1 MTLRN
6 ILGACVMAGVLLL
19 AGAPAQASGLQE
31 PGQDVVKLKDGRELK
46 GTIVKEQNG
55 YIWLDMGVG
64 SELFLSPDK
73 ILEIVRGSDA
83 PIPTGDEPAANAET
97 KAKEQ
102 SWERVPGVTRAAVI
116 TAEGM
121 VGMQMASKPLRD
133 AIPMLE
139 EEGVDLVV
147 YKINSGGGLL
157 LEIQQLSDVL
167 HNEYK
172 PKFQLVAWIDSA
184 ISAAA
189 MTGLTIENI
198 YFMPK
203 GNFGAATGWSGQL
216 VAVAGRGLEDV
227 YYKMEKISARGGKD
241 DQVIKSM
248 QHNIPLSYDIDE
260 ATGEVTFYQ
269 TTAGKYVLNDGTDV
283 LTLNSLDAERC
294 GFSSGTAGTLEEL
307 QALLEKSVGEI
318 VWVGE
323 KIEGIPFPVCK
334 AEKHQ
339 REYRKEVDF
348 QDQQFGV
355 VYNKYEMELGNA
367 RSVPVES
374 RGGFLKR
381 AEGHLLRIKQMVK
394 INPNFGLLNNITDDW
409 FVAQEEE
416 IRNLRRG

>member
-1 MTLRN
+1 MTLKTR
-6 ILGACVMAGVLLL
+6 IAALVLALACTVS
-19 AGAPAQASGLQE
+19 APSAFASQIE
-31 PGQDVVKLKDGRELK
+31 PQDVVKLKDGRELK

-55 YIWLDMGVG
+55 YIWLDLGIG
-64 SELFLSPDK
+64 QELFLSPDK
-73 ILEIVRGSDA
+73 IEEIIRASDA
-83 PIPTGDEPAANAET
+83 PIPTGNEPALNATAEAKGE
-97 KAKEQ
+97 KA
-102 SWERVPGVTRAAVI
+102 WEHVPGVTRAAVI

-121 VGMQMASKPLRD
+121 VGMSMAAKPLRE

-139 EEGVDLVV
+139 AEGVNLVV

-167 HNEYK
+167 ELEYK

-189 MTGLTIENI
+189 MTGLTIENV

-216 VAVAGRGLEDV
+216 VAMKGRGLEDV

-241 DQVIKSM
+241 PQIIKAM
-248 QHNIPLSYDIDE
+248 QHHFELSYDINE
-260 ATGEVTFYQ
+260 ETGEVKFYQ
-269 TTAGKYVLNDGTDV
+269 DLTGQHILNNGAEI
-283 LTLNSLDAERC
+283 LTLNAITAEQC
-294 GFSSGTAGTLEEL
+294 GFSAGTAGTLQEL

-323 KIEGIPFPVCK
+323 DVEGIPFPICK
-334 AEKHQ
+334 AEEHQ
-339 REYRKEVDF
+339 RKYREEVHYQETRLDEV
-348 QDQQFGV
+348 GI
-355 VYNKYEMELGNA
+355 KYEMELNNA
-367 RSVPVES
+367 RGVPVNS

-381 AEGHLLRIKQMVK
+381 AESYLARIKQMVK
-394 INPNFGLLNNITDDW
+394 INPNLGLLNNITDDW
-409 FVAQEEE
+409 FAQQEEI